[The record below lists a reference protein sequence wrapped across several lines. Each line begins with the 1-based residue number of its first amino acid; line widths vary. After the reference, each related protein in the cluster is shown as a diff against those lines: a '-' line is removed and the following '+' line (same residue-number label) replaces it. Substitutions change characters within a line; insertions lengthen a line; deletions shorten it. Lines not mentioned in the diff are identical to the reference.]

1 MVDAGQR
8 ATLRRPAREVPVV
21 ADVDVL
27 IVGGGAAGIAAGI
40 AAARAGARTLLVER
54 YGAVG
59 GMATGGLIILLLT
72 LDDGAGRQVVAGVCQ
87 ELVERLRARGAAV
100 APPAAEWGCADEALI
115 DQYQRWGL
123 VWGQAPHRVR
133 YSVAYDPE
141 EFRFVANEMLREAG
155 VRLRLHTW
163 AAEPV
168 VEGDRIA
175 AIVVHSKAGTE
186 AIRAR
191 VVVDASGD
199 GDVFAAAGELFA
211 QERVHPW
218 LWFRMANVRDV
229 DAAIDAARGRFFPT
243 LGGLFFKTL
252 GPGRALM
259 PWGIADALDRKI
271 NPVDPDDLTYAELE
285 CRRLVMQVADRL
297 KAEVP
302 GFEQAYLD
310 DLATQLGIY
319 ESRRLEGQYILTR
332 EDADKPFP
340 DSVART
346 GNWVRYGQVFNIPY
360 RCLLPRRV
368 ANLLAAGRCISVDHR
383 VHQATKEI
391 PACMAT
397 GQAAGVA
404 AALAAAS
411 PDAAVGAVDVAELRR
426 MLLTQG
432 ASL

>member
-100 APPAAEWGCADEALI
+100 APPAAEWGCA
-115 DQYQRWGL
+115 G
-123 VWGQAPHRVR
+123 
-133 YSVAYDPE
+133 
-141 EFRFVANEMLREAG
+141 FVANEMLREAG